1 MQPNKRMSKSTALL
15 LALGMF
21 GTGAVG
27 SIGYQVFAQTSPAS
41 YPAAISTEAIADQVD
56 EVDSNLAEPLGG
68 DGDGEMDDDTET
80 NDVQPILPSGGI
92 SAAQAQVIAEKAYTG
107 NGSVTKTEL
116 EDEDGV
122 VVYGFEF
129 TESDGNEVDVK
140 INAQTG
146 AVVTIEDD
154 KTDSE
159 VDDGE
164 DGEIDD

>member
-1 MQPNKRMSKSTALL
+1 
-15 LALGMF
+15 
-21 GTGAVG
+21 
-27 SIGYQVFAQTSPAS
+27 
-41 YPAAISTEAIADQVD
+41 
-56 EVDSNLAEPLGG
+56 
-68 DGDGEMDDDTET
+68 
-80 NDVQPILPSGGI
+80 
-92 SAAQAQVIAEKAYTG
+92 
-107 NGSVTKTEL
+107 
-116 EDEDGV
+116 
-122 VVYGFEF
+122 VYGFEF